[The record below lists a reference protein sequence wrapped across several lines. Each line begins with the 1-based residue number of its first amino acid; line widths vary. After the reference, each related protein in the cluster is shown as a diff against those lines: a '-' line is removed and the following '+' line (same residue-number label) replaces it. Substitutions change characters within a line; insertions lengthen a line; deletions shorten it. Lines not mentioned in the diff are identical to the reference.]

1 MININKLFDC
11 QRDLDYIDEIE
22 RGCNMKD
29 KSFITLLP
37 IVVTILIAFMGNY
50 MITTNKVSATDARVE
65 IYQQQINTLS
75 KKMDVLNDNQSI
87 LSSKMAT
94 VIETLKYKKDK

>member
-1 MININKLFDC
+1 MIKNLFDC
-11 QRDLDYIDEIE
+11 KDDLKYIDEME
-22 RGCNMKD
+22 DNMKD
-29 KSFITLLP
+29 KSFVTFLP
-37 IVVTILIAFMGNY
+37 ILATILIAFISNY

-65 IYQQQINTLS
+65 IYQEQISTIS
-75 KKMDVLNDNQSI
+75 KKMDVLSDNQTD